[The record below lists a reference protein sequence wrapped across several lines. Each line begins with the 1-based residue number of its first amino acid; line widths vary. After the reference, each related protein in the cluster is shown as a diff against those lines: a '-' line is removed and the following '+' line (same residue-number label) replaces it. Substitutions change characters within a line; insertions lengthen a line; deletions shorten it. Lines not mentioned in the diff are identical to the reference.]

1 MNSYPRTEEEEE
13 EEEECS
19 PFTPGR
25 PRPAHWERRG
35 AIRPD
40 PGESTNH
47 CLLTLQ
53 KKNNFIEKMFF
64 FVSVK
69 LFVAVKVF
77 FDYFGSYYLFGIS
90 AFCFHSSGT
99 SVHFY
104 SFMV

>member
-1 MNSYPRTEEEEE
+1 
-13 EEEECS
+13 
-19 PFTPGR
+19 
-25 PRPAHWERRG
+25 
-35 AIRPD
+35 
-40 PGESTNH
+40 
-47 CLLTLQ
+47 
-53 KKNNFIEKMFF
+53 MFF